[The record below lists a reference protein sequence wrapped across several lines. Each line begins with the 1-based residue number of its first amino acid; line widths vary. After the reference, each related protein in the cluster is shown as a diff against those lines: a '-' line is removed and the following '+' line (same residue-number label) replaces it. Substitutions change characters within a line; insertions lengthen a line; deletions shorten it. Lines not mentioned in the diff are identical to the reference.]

1 MNRVFNLKERIKKYY
16 PYFFFPL
23 IILYLSFNITDG
35 NNGLLAHARLDSEII
50 ALENKIKS
58 LKTENNLIQIKITS
72 LQNLNSNSDLVDE
85 QVRNVLG
92 YGKSNEYVIFF
103 DN

>member
-1 MNRVFNLKERIKKYY
+1 MNRVLHLKERIKKYY

-23 IILYLSFNITDG
+23 IIIYLSFNISDG